1 MHFLDAKSAVFAL
14 ALFNSCNALKV
25 TILADTNRDG
35 KVDKNDIVG
44 KTSWTT
50 GKGAVFLANIGDT
63 GGRCA
68 KQWGPS
74 GQIFDADESYL
85 DKCNDAVDNVQ
96 RNPKYLAP
104 IKTLPLTGLSASAKG
119 SIQVTEKVAA
129 SKVRVFF
136 KKDSKWV
143 YVQADYVFTAKEL
156 ASGLELGIDA
166 RDVRR
171 PQGWNGNAK
180 IQFTVTDGKT
190 KATDAVAVRV
200 APVLTHHHG
209 QLAQR
214 IFSTGVNEPGFN
226 DVQQR
231 YLDDLKRN
239 VADSGIKE
247 PIFYFDNQDIW
258 TQDFFEPGY
267 SSMPGPNGPVSIRI
281 MIRSVQ
287 SSRRSGRDAFHE
299 LRSDKVGAVQH
310 PGNGDTID
318 STGNLETIPPYT
330 HNGKSYPAGRNIQGA
345 WDGRKPLMTEFLKA
359 QEVQDPLIVDTT
371 WLFVGHVD
379 EFIQFLPAHN
389 KRGWVIMVA
398 DPIKG
403 IALLNKAA
411 KAGHGKVNAVSRS
424 LKPEEAKNGDLCLPR
439 QTIKEVLEFDRFDEI
454 NRKAAQRIEANLD
467 ILKRETGITSE
478 DIHRVPSLF
487 YFTEV
492 DSWLCPGQKP
502 SNSTEEETSPAPQ
515 KASSSTGISFKHPE
529 HGSASKATHGGP
541 VSKAKSIVEAA
552 TPKNSLRRREVD
564 TSNQVTALYPGS
576 VNGLVMTDTKI
587 LVPNPWGPVIG
598 SKDIFATAVSQVY
611 ASAGYNVTFQDD
623 WFSHFRGQGDIH
635 CGSNSW
641 RAMDTKLPAY

>member
-1 MHFLDAKSAVFAL
+1 MHLPGAKSAVFAF

-35 KVDKNDIVG
+35 KVDNNDIAG
-44 KTSWTT
+44 KLTWTT

-74 GQIFDADESYL
+74 GNIFDSDESYL
-85 DKCNDAVDNVQ
+85 DKCNDAVDNVL
-96 RNPKYLAP
+96 RNPTYLAP
-104 IKTLPLTGLSASAKG
+104 IKTLPVMGLSASAKG
-119 SIQVTEKVAA
+119 SIQVADKVAA
-129 SKVRVFF
+129 SKVRVFV
-136 KKDSKWV
+136 KKSNKWV
-143 YVQADYVFTAKEL
+143 YVPADYAFTAKEL

-171 PQGWNGNAK
+171 PQGWNGSAK
-180 IQFTVTDGKT
+180 IQFTVTDGKA

-209 QLAQR
+209 QPAQR
-214 IFSTGVNEPGFN
+214 IFSTGVNEPGTNKEQENF
-226 DVQQR
+226 
-231 YLDDLKRN
+231 LDDLKRN
-239 VADSGIKE
+239 VASSGIKE

-310 PGNGDTID
+310 PGNGDSID

-330 HNGKSYPAGRNIQGA
+330 HNGKSYPAGRNIMGA
-345 WDGRKPLMTEFLKA
+345 WEGRKPLMVEFLKA
-359 QEVQDPLIVDTT
+359 QEVQDPLILDTT
-371 WLFVGHVD
+371 WLYVGHVD

-403 IALLNKAA
+403 LALMNKAA
-411 KAGHGKVNAVSRS
+411 KDGHGKVKAVSRS
-424 LKPEEAKNGDLCLPR
+424 RSPEEAKDSYLCLPR
-439 QTIKEVLEFDRFDEI
+439 QTIEEALKFDRFDEI
-454 NRKAAQRIEANLD
+454 NKKAAQRIEANLD
-467 ILKRETGITSE
+467 ILKRETGITNE

-487 YFTEV
+487 YFAEGNG
-492 DSWLCPGQKP
+492 WLCPGQKP
-502 SNSTEEETSPAPQ
+502 STSDEETSSAPQ
-515 KASSSTGISFKHPE
+515 KASSSTGISFKKPE
-529 HGSASKATHGGP
+529 QGSSNGGP
-541 VSKAKSIVEAA
+541 AFKAKSIVEAA
-552 TPKNSLRRREVD
+552 TPKNSLHRREVD
-564 TSNQVTALYPGS
+564 TASQVVALYPGS
-576 VNGLVMTDTKI
+576 VNGLVMTDSKV
-587 LVPNPWGPVIG
+587 LAPNPWGPVIG

-611 ASAGYNVTFQDD
+611 ANVGYNVTFQDD
-623 WFSHFRGQGDIH
+623 WFSHFKGQGDVH

-641 RAMDTKLPAY
+641 RAIDTKLPQY

>member
-1 MHFLDAKSAVFAL
+1 MHLSGAKSAVFAF

-35 KVDKNDIVG
+35 KVDNNDIAG
-44 KTSWTT
+44 KSSWTT
-50 GKGAVFLANIGDT
+50 SKGAVFLANIGDT

-74 GQIFDADESYL
+74 GNIFDSDESYL

-96 RNPKYLAP
+96 RNPTYLAP
-104 IKTLPLTGLSASAKG
+104 IKTLPVTGLSASAKG
-119 SIQVTEKVAA
+119 SIQVTDKVAA
-129 SKVRVFF
+129 SKVRVFV
-136 KKDSKWV
+136 KKSKKWV
-143 YVQADYVFTAKEL
+143 YVPADYAFTAKEL

-180 IQFTVTDGKT
+180 IQFTVTDGKA

-239 VADSGIKE
+239 VANSGIRE

-258 TQDFFEPGY
+258 TQDFFEAGY
-267 SSMPGPNGPVSIRI
+267 SSMPGPNGPISIRI

-310 PGNGDTID
+310 PGNGDSID

-330 HNGKSYPAGRNIQGA
+330 HNGKSYPAGRNIMGA
-345 WDGRKPLMTEFLKA
+345 WDGRKPLMVEFLKA
-359 QEVQDPLIVDTT
+359 QEVQDPLILDTT
-371 WLFVGHVD
+371 WLYVGHVD

-403 IALLNKAA
+403 LALMNKAA
-411 KAGHGKVNAVSRS
+411 KDGHGKVKAVSRS
-424 LKPEEAKNGDLCLPR
+424 RSPEEAKDSYLCLPR
-439 QTIKEVLEFDRFDEI
+439 QTVEEALKFDRFDEI
-454 NRKAAQRIEANLD
+454 NKKAAQRIEANLD
-467 ILKRETGITSE
+467 ILKRETGITNE

-487 YFTEV
+487 YFAEGNG
-492 DSWLCPGQKP
+492 WLCPGQKP
-502 SNSTEEETSPAPQ
+502 STSDEEETSSAPQ
-515 KASSSTGISFKHPE
+515 KASSSTGISFKNPE
-529 HGSASKATHGGP
+529 QGSHNGGP
-541 VSKAKSIVEAA
+541 VFKAKSIVEAA
-552 TPKNSLRRREVD
+552 TPKNSLHRREVD
-564 TSNQVTALYPGS
+564 TASQVVALYPGS
-576 VNGLVMTDTKI
+576 VNGLVMTDSKV

-611 ASAGYNVTFQDD
+611 ANVGYNVTFQDD
-623 WFSHFRGQGDIH
+623 WFSHFKGQGDVH

-641 RAMDTKLPAY
+641 RAIDTKLPHY

>member
-1 MHFLDAKSAVFAL
+1 MHLPGAKSAVFAF

-35 KVDKNDIVG
+35 KVDNNDIAG
-44 KTSWTT
+44 KLTWTT

-74 GQIFDADESYL
+74 GNIFDSDETYL
-85 DKCNDAVDNVQ
+85 DKCNDAVDNVL
-96 RNPKYLAP
+96 RNPTYLAP
-104 IKTLPLTGLSASAKG
+104 IKTLPVMGLSASAKG
-119 SIQVTEKVAA
+119 SIQVADKVAA
-129 SKVRVFF
+129 SKVRVFV
-136 KKDSKWV
+136 KKSNKWV
-143 YVQADYVFTAKEL
+143 YVPADYAFTAKEL

-180 IQFTVTDGKT
+180 IQFTVTDGKA

-209 QLAQR
+209 QPAQR
-214 IFSTGVNEPGFN
+214 IFSTGVNEPGTNKEQENF
-226 DVQQR
+226 
-231 YLDDLKRN
+231 LDDLKRN
-239 VADSGIKE
+239 VASSGIKE

-310 PGNGDTID
+310 PGNGDSID

-330 HNGKSYPAGRNIQGA
+330 HNGKSYPAGRNIMGA
-345 WDGRKPLMTEFLKA
+345 WEGRKPLMVEFLKA
-359 QEVQDPLIVDTT
+359 QEVQDPLILDTT
-371 WLFVGHVD
+371 WLYVGHVD

-403 IALLNKAA
+403 LALMNKAA
-411 KAGHGKVNAVSRS
+411 KDGHGKVKAVSRS
-424 LKPEEAKNGDLCLPR
+424 RSPEEAKDSYLCLPR
-439 QTIKEVLEFDRFDEI
+439 QTIEEALKFDRFDEI
-454 NRKAAQRIEANLD
+454 NKKAAQRIEANLD
-467 ILKRETGITSE
+467 ILKRETGITNE

-487 YFTEV
+487 YFAEGNG
-492 DSWLCPGQKP
+492 WLCPGQKP
-502 SNSTEEETSPAPQ
+502 STSDEETSSAPQ
-515 KASSSTGISFKHPE
+515 KASSSTGISFKKPE
-529 HGSASKATHGGP
+529 QGSSNGGP
-541 VSKAKSIVEAA
+541 AFKAKSIVEAA
-552 TPKNSLRRREVD
+552 TPKNSLHRREVD
-564 TSNQVTALYPGS
+564 TASQVVALYPGS
-576 VNGLVMTDTKI
+576 VNGLVMTDSKV
-587 LVPNPWGPVIG
+587 LAPNPWGPVIG

-611 ASAGYNVTFQDD
+611 ANVGYNVTFQDD
-623 WFSHFRGQGDIH
+623 WFSHFKGQGDVH

-641 RAMDTKLPAY
+641 RAIDTKLPQY

>member
-1 MHFLDAKSAVFAL
+1 MHLSGAKSAVFAF

-35 KVDKNDIVG
+35 KVDNNDIAG
-44 KTSWTT
+44 KLTWTT

-74 GQIFDADESYL
+74 GNIFDSDESYL

-96 RNPKYLAP
+96 RNPTYLAP
-104 IKTLPLTGLSASAKG
+104 IKTLPVMGLSASAKG
-119 SIQVTEKVAA
+119 SIQVADKVAA
-129 SKVRVFF
+129 SKVRVFV
-136 KKDSKWV
+136 KKSNKWV
-143 YVQADYVFTAKEL
+143 YVPADYAFTAKEL

-180 IQFTVTDGKT
+180 IQFTVTDGKA

-214 IFSTGVNEPGFN
+214 IFSTGVNEPGTNKEQENF
-226 DVQQR
+226 
-231 YLDDLKRN
+231 LDDLKRN
-239 VADSGIKE
+239 VANSGIKE

-310 PGNGDTID
+310 PGNGDSID

-330 HNGKSYPAGRNIQGA
+330 HNGKSYPAGRNIMGA
-345 WDGRKPLMTEFLKA
+345 WDGRKPLMVEFLKA
-359 QEVQDPLIVDTT
+359 QEVQDPLILDTT
-371 WLFVGHVD
+371 WLYVGHVD

-403 IALLNKAA
+403 LALMNKAA
-411 KAGHGKVNAVSRS
+411 KDGHGKVKAVSRS
-424 LKPEEAKNGDLCLPR
+424 RSAEEAKDSYLCLPR
-439 QTIKEVLEFDRFDEI
+439 QTIEEALKFDKFDEI
-454 NRKAAQRIEANLD
+454 NKKAAQRIEANLD
-467 ILKRETGITSE
+467 ILKHETGITNE

-487 YFTEV
+487 YFAEGNG
-492 DSWLCPGQKP
+492 WLCPGQKP
-502 SNSTEEETSPAPQ
+502 STSDAEETSSAPQ
-515 KASSSTGISFKHPE
+515 KASSSTGISFKNPE
-529 HGSASKATHGGP
+529 QGSSNGGP
-541 VSKAKSIVEAA
+541 AFKAKSIVEAA
-552 TPKNSLRRREVD
+552 TPKNSLHRREVD
-564 TSNQVTALYPGS
+564 TASQVVALYPGS
-576 VNGLVMTDTKI
+576 VNGLVMTDSKV

-611 ASAGYNVTFQDD
+611 ANVGYNVTFQDD
-623 WFSHFRGQGDIH
+623 WFSHFKGQGDVH

-641 RAMDTKLPAY
+641 RAIDTKLPHY

>member
-1 MHFLDAKSAVFAL
+1 M
-14 ALFNSCNALKV
+14 

-35 KVDKNDIVG
+35 KVDNNDIAG
-44 KTSWTT
+44 KSTWST

-74 GQIFDADESYL
+74 SNIFDSDESYL

-96 RNPKYLAP
+96 RNPTYLAP
-104 IKTLPLTGLSASAKG
+104 IKTLPVTGLSASAKG
-119 SIQVTEKVAA
+119 SIQVTDKVAA
-129 SKVRVFF
+129 SKVRVFV
-136 KKDSKWV
+136 KKSKKWV
-143 YVQADYVFTAKEL
+143 YVPADYAFTAKEL

-180 IQFTVTDGKT
+180 IQFTVTDGKA

-239 VADSGIKE
+239 VANSGIKE

-258 TQDFFEPGY
+258 TQDFFEAGY
-267 SSMPGPNGPVSIRI
+267 SSMPGPNGPISIRI

-310 PGNGDTID
+310 PGNGDSID

-330 HNGKSYPAGRNIQGA
+330 HNGKSYPAGRNIMGA
-345 WDGRKPLMTEFLKA
+345 WDGRKPLMVEFLKA
-359 QEVQDPLIVDTT
+359 QEVQDPLILDTA
-371 WLFVGHVD
+371 WLYVGHVD

-403 IALLNKAA
+403 LALMNKAA
-411 KAGHGKVNAVSRS
+411 KDGHGKVKAVSRPRS
-424 LKPEEAKNGDLCLPR
+424 SAEAKDSYLCLPR
-439 QTIKEVLEFDRFDEI
+439 QTIQEALKFDRFDEI
-454 NRKAAQRIEANLD
+454 NKKAAQRIEANLD
-467 ILKRETGITSE
+467 ILKRETGITNE

-487 YFTEV
+487 YFAEGNG
-492 DSWLCPGQKP
+492 WLCPGQKP
-502 SNSTEEETSPAPQ
+502 STSDEEESSSTPQ
-515 KASSSTGISFKHPE
+515 KASSSTGISFKNPE
-529 HGSASKATHGGP
+529 QGSHNGGP
-541 VSKAKSIVEAA
+541 AFKAKSIVEAA
-552 TPKNSLRRREVD
+552 TPKNSLHRREVD
-564 TSNQVTALYPGS
+564 TASQVVALYPGS
-576 VNGLVMTDTKI
+576 VNGLVMTDSKV

-611 ASAGYNVTFQDD
+611 ANVGYNVTFQDD
-623 WFSHFRGQGDIH
+623 WFSHFKGQGDVH

-641 RAMDTKLPAY
+641 RAIDTKLPHY

>member
-1 MHFLDAKSAVFAL
+1 MHLSGAKSAVFAL

-35 KVDKNDIVG
+35 KVDNNDVAG
-44 KTSWTT
+44 KSSWTA

-74 GQIFDADESYL
+74 GNIFDADESYL

-96 RNPKYLAP
+96 RNPAYLAP
-104 IKTLPLTGLSASAKG
+104 IKTLPVTGLSASAKG
-119 SIQVTEKVAA
+119 SIQVTDKVAA
-129 SKVRVFF
+129 SKVRVFV
-136 KKDSKWV
+136 KKSNKWV
-143 YVQADYVFTAKEL
+143 YVPADYAFTAKEL

-180 IQFTVTDGKT
+180 IQFTVTDGKA

-214 IFSTGVNEPGFN
+214 IFSTGVNEPGTN
-226 DVQQR
+226 NEQER

-239 VADSGIKE
+239 VASSGIKE

-258 TQDFFEPGY
+258 TQDFFEAGY

-330 HNGKSYPAGRNIQGA
+330 HNGKSYPAGRAIMGA
-345 WDGRKPLMTEFLKA
+345 WDGRKPLMVEFLKA
-359 QEVQDPLIVDTT
+359 QEVQDPLILDTT
-371 WLFVGHVD
+371 WLYVGHVD

-403 IALLNKAA
+403 LALMHKAA
-411 KAGHGKVNAVSRS
+411 KDGHGKVKAVSRS
-424 LKPEEAKNGDLCLPR
+424 RSPEEAKDSYLCLPR
-439 QTIKEVLEFDRFDEI
+439 QTIEEALKFDRFDEI
-454 NRKAAQRIEANLD
+454 NKKAAQRIEANLD
-467 ILKRETGITSE
+467 ILKRETGITNE

-487 YFTEV
+487 YFANGN
-492 DSWLCPGQKP
+492 SWLCPGQKP
-502 SNSTEEETSPAPQ
+502 SSSAEEESSQAPQ
-515 KASSSTGISFKHPE
+515 KASSSTGISFKNPE
-529 HGSASKATHGGP
+529 QGSASKSTNGGP
-541 VSKAKSIVEAA
+541 IFKAKSIVEAA
-552 TPKNSLRRREVD
+552 TPKNSLHRREVD
-564 TSNQVTALYPGS
+564 TASQVTALYPGS
-576 VNGLVMTDTKI
+576 VNGLVMTDSKV

-611 ASAGYNVTFQDD
+611 ASVGYNVTFQDD
-623 WFSHFRGQGDIH
+623 WFSHFRGQGDVH

-641 RAMDTKLPAY
+641 RAIDTKLPHY